1 MTLEM
6 KREKMAEM
14 LVEASQGVG
23 IQDELTSDEVEAIC
37 LSVDEAKLACCREE
51 DLLLILFLHLD
62 RIYRDCVYAEEVKID
77 AFVQI
82 GLMLDYVRERL
93 LEQMGR

>member
-37 LSVDEAKLACCREE
+37 LSVDESELACCREE

-62 RIYRDCVYAEEVKID
+62 RIYRDSVYAEEVKID
-77 AFVQI
+77 EFVQI

-93 LEQMGR
+93 LERMGR

>member
-1 MTLEM
+1 MTLER
-6 KREKMAEM
+6 KREKIADILVKVSREARVDNELM
-14 LVEASQGVG
+14 LDQ
-23 IQDELTSDEVEAIC
+23 VEAIC

-62 RIYRDCVYAEEVKID
+62 RIYRDSVYAEEVKID

>member
-6 KREKMAEM
+6 KREKMAEI

-37 LSVDEAKLACCREE
+37 LSMDESKFACCREE

-62 RIYRDCVYAEEVKID
+62 RIYRDSVYAEEVKID
-77 AFVQI
+77 EFEQI
-82 GLMLDYVRERL
+82 GVMLDYMRGSL
-93 LEQMGR
+93 LKQMGR

>member
-1 MTLEM
+1 MTLER
-6 KREKMAEM
+6 KREKIADILVKVSREARVDNELM
-14 LVEASQGVG
+14 LDQ
-23 IQDELTSDEVEAIC
+23 VEAIC

-62 RIYRDCVYAEEVKID
+62 RIYRDSVYAEEVKID

-93 LEQMGR
+93 LERMGR